1 MPGSKD
7 FFQKNNKRMSGYDP
21 FGKENSRFVRKE
33 SACQVSRAFYLYLTR
48 YIHDTVSDSQ
58 CRRQYD
64 LIRQMLRII
73 QAVKQHF
80 HCHFSHDFQM
90 CGDTGQRWLGQ
101 DRQRCVIETD
111 DRYILRNAESD
122 FTQGELSGYD
132 LFVPTICGF
141 EQNRLW
147 QKGRYQ

>member
-1 MPGSKD
+1 
-7 FFQKNNKRMSGYDP
+7 MSGYDP
-21 FGKENSRFVRKE
+21 FGKENSRFVRKG
-33 SACQVSRAFYLYLTR
+33 SACQVSRAFYLYLIR

-101 DRQRCVIETD
+101 DRQR
-111 DRYILRNAESD
+111 
-122 FTQGELSGYD
+122 
-132 LFVPTICGF
+132 
-141 EQNRLW
+141 
-147 QKGRYQ
+147 

>member
-1 MPGSKD
+1 MMPGSKD

-101 DRQRCVIETD
+101 DRQRCVKLMTD
-111 DRYILRNAESD
+111 TS
-122 FTQGELSGYD
+122 SGTRS
-132 LFVPTICGF
+132 PTSR
-141 EQNRLW
+141 RLLTAVIADSSL
-147 QKGRYQ
+147 

>member
-7 FFQKNNKRMSGYDP
+7 FFQKNNKRMSDYDP
-21 FGKENSRFVRKE
+21 FGKENSRFVLKG

-101 DRQRCVIETD
+101 DSGVSLKLMTDTSSGMRSPTSRRLLTAVIAD
-111 DRYILRNAESD
+111 SSL
-122 FTQGELSGYD
+122 
-132 LFVPTICGF
+132 
-141 EQNRLW
+141 
-147 QKGRYQ
+147 

>member
-1 MPGSKD
+1 
-7 FFQKNNKRMSGYDP
+7 MSGYDP

-64 LIRQMLRII
+64 LIRQ
-73 QAVKQHF
+73 
-80 HCHFSHDFQM
+80 
-90 CGDTGQRWLGQ
+90 
-101 DRQRCVIETD
+101 
-111 DRYILRNAESD
+111 ILHYR
-122 FTQGELSGYD
+122 QGELSGYD

>member
-1 MPGSKD
+1 
-7 FFQKNNKRMSGYDP
+7 MSGYDP
-21 FGKENSRFVRKE
+21 FGKENSRFVRKG

-58 CRRQYD
+58 CRWQYD

-90 CGDTGQRWLGQ
+90 CGDTVSLKLMTDTSSGMRSPTSRRLLTA
-101 DRQRCVIETD
+101 VIAD
-111 DRYILRNAESD
+111 SSL
-122 FTQGELSGYD
+122 
-132 LFVPTICGF
+132 
-141 EQNRLW
+141 
-147 QKGRYQ
+147 

>member
-1 MPGSKD
+1 
-7 FFQKNNKRMSGYDP
+7 MSGYDP
-21 FGKENSRFVRKE
+21 FGKENSRFVLKG
-33 SACQVSRAFYLYLTR
+33 SACQVSRAFYLYLIR

-90 CGDTGQRWLGQ
+90 CGGSVRIDSGVSLKLMTDTSSGTRSPTSRRLLTA
-101 DRQRCVIETD
+101 VIAD
-111 DRYILRNAESD
+111 SSL
-122 FTQGELSGYD
+122 
-132 LFVPTICGF
+132 
-141 EQNRLW
+141 
-147 QKGRYQ
+147 

>member
-1 MPGSKD
+1 
-7 FFQKNNKRMSGYDP
+7 MSGYDP

-90 CGDTGQRWLGQ
+90 LKLMTDTSSGMRSPTSRRLLTA
-101 DRQRCVIETD
+101 VIAD
-111 DRYILRNAESD
+111 SSL
-122 FTQGELSGYD
+122 
-132 LFVPTICGF
+132 
-141 EQNRLW
+141 
-147 QKGRYQ
+147 

>member
-1 MPGSKD
+1 MMPGSKD

-90 CGDTGQRWLGQ
+90 CGDSVRIDSGVSLKLMTDTSSGTRSPTSRRLLTA
-101 DRQRCVIETD
+101 VIAD
-111 DRYILRNAESD
+111 SSL
-122 FTQGELSGYD
+122 
-132 LFVPTICGF
+132 
-141 EQNRLW
+141 
-147 QKGRYQ
+147 